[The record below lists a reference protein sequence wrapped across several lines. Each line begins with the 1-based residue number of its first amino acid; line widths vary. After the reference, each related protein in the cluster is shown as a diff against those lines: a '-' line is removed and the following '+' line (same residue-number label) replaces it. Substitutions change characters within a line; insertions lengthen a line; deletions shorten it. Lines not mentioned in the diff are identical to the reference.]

1 MQTYLDNKENNRK
14 QPQSVKMIVMTR
26 GISIGKPL
34 NQFLDRLLLK
44 SELQEMPKLIL
55 NKQVSLVYL
64 KIHILHRYKDSQAT
78 HTHHYPTNNQLDKAS
93 LEFLHHNSILDYQDQ
108 IVFNSQYI

>member
-14 QPQSVKMIVMTR
+14 QPQSVKMIVMMR
-26 GISIGKPL
+26 GINIGKLL
-34 NQFLDRLLLK
+34 NQFLDLLHLK

-64 KIHILHRYKDSQAT
+64 KIHMLHRYKD
-78 HTHHYPTNNQLDKAS
+78 
-93 LEFLHHNSILDYQDQ
+93 
-108 IVFNSQYI
+108 

>member
-14 QPQSVKMIVMTR
+14 QPQSVKMIVMMR
-26 GISIGKPL
+26 GIGIGKPL
-34 NQFLDRLLLK
+34 NQFLDLLHLK

-64 KIHILHRYKDSQAT
+64 KIHMLHRYKD
-78 HTHHYPTNNQLDKAS
+78 
-93 LEFLHHNSILDYQDQ
+93 
-108 IVFNSQYI
+108 

>member
-14 QPQSVKMIVMTR
+14 QLQSVNMIVVLR
-26 GISIGKPL
+26 GKSLLKSL
-34 NQFLDRLLLK
+34 NRILDHLHLK

-55 NKQVSLVYL
+55 NKQVSLAYL
-64 KIHILHRYKDSQAT
+64 KIHMLHHYRDLEAT
-78 HTHHYPTNNQLDKAS
+78 HTHHYPTNNHQGRVS

-108 IVFNSQYI
+108 IVFNSHYI